1 MKIEEF
7 LNSFTDSEFQGVKLH
22 SHFPHE
28 QTFPNY
34 VPDEFEE
41 FMDSTIQEWS
51 TLGAL
56 REWEK
61 VRNPNDPLLPTV
73 ISPLGVEPS
82 KPRALWDG
90 RFVNEFCRH
99 IPFCMDNAS
108 KVAEVSWEM
117 HIFSNWTTRMDTN
130 MFLCMC
136 GFMEILWGVLEGKI
150 LRFYSPSIWV
160 EKQPYCLP
168 FPYRC
173 SSNVYQI
180 FGHSNGSLD
189 R

>member
-1 MKIEEF
+1 MGKCIF
-7 LNSFTDSEFQGVKLH
+7 FQIG
-22 SHFPHE
+22 P
-28 QTFPNY
+28 
-34 VPDEFEE
+34 
-41 FMDSTIQEWS
+41 QEWI
-51 TLGAL
+51 
-56 REWEK
+56 
-61 VRNPNDPLLPTV
+61 PTC
-73 ISPLGVEPS
+73 SF
-82 KPRALWDG
+82 AQ
-90 RFVNEFCRH
+90 
-99 IPFCMDNAS
+99 
-108 KVAEVSWEM
+108 
-117 HIFSNWTTRMDTN
+117 
-130 MFLCMC
+130 